1 MDATATS
8 SSTATL
14 SFNVNAD
21 GYVDQS
27 ESNAVLN
34 KLRREG
40 ANKICFDCPAKN
52 PSWASAR

>member
-1 MDATATS
+1 MDATS
-8 SSTATL
+8 SSAATL